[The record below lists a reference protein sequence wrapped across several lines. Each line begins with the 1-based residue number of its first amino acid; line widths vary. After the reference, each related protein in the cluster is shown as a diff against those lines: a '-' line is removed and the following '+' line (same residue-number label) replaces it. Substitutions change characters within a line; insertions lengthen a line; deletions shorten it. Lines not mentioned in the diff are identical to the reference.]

1 MQINVE
7 NQAAGAF
14 GVTYAGYPGEVAA
27 AGSAGNEGMNEND
40 ETRKYYVYI

>member
-7 NQAAGAF
+7 NQAADAL
-14 GVTYAGYPGEVAA
+14 GVTYAGYPEESAA
-27 AGSAGNEGMNEND
+27 ADSAGNEGMNEND